1 MAGRPPLRV
10 KDNERETIVAAVNA
24 RSAVQ
29 TTLSAFAKTAA
40 AAPAGRSVNWQ
51 RKLASDE
58 LYAIPRTL
66 TAYGTVC
73 QTMAV
78 PGKECDLELYFAS
91 PFALLSLAASRSDKL
106 ADLLVNMAAA
116 TPTGKLEFV
125 FYLDKAT
132 PGNQRRLDV
141 GKGEHLAIPSVFHVT
156 VLRGERLDAPLCSQ
170 RRRRPIRSEAKRQ
183 RHDAEE

>member
-1 MAGRPPLRV
+1 MRFFWSWNSQGFARSHFGSASAQLNHAYLQPLPAHRVGKHIAACMAGRPPLRV

-91 PFALLSLAASRSDKL
+91 PFALLSLAASRSNKL

-132 PGNQRRLDV
+132 PGNQRRPDV
-141 GKGEHLAIPSVFHVT
+141 
-156 VLRGERLDAPLCSQ
+156 
-170 RRRRPIRSEAKRQ
+170 
-183 RHDAEE
+183 